1 MPWRLKFCQPL
12 SGVFGA
18 YTPRARHRAKF
29 DVGFFVALRGPPQ
42 TPIGAEHNGRAT
54 KTTFDRT
61 TQEEYHGTERRTNNG
76 TKSADG

>member
-18 YTPRARHRAKF
+18 YTLRARHRAKF

-42 TPIGAEHNGRAT
+42 TSNGAEHNG
-54 KTTFDRT
+54 
-61 TQEEYHGTERRTNNG
+61 
-76 TKSADG
+76 

>member
-18 YTPRARHRAKF
+18 YTLRARHRDRF

-42 TPIGAEHNGRAT
+42 PPIGAEHSR
-54 KTTFDRT
+54 
-61 TQEEYHGTERRTNNG
+61 
-76 TKSADG
+76 

>member
-18 YTPRARHRAKF
+18 YTLRARHRAKF

-42 TPIGAEHNGRAT
+42 TPNGAEHNGRAT
-54 KTTFDRT
+54 KTT
-61 TQEEYHGTERRTNNG
+61 
-76 TKSADG
+76 